1 MRAARAR
8 GIVDLTKGGV
18 MSTTTHEPTE
28 ATVEGRRRE
37 TRIVGREMWAGLAIA
52 VIWLAVLF
60 TAVYGP
66 NILTTNAGASASTV
80 PAVVVV
86 ALFAWPSTWA
96 VAKHGFGRRGEGRG

>member
-1 MRAARAR
+1 
-8 GIVDLTKGGV
+8 
-18 MSTTTHEPTE
+18 MSTTITHEPTD
-28 ATVEGRRRE
+28 ATVGGRRRDG
-37 TRIVGREMWAGLAIA
+37 RIVGREMWAGLAIA

-66 NILTTNAGASASTV
+66 NILTTTAGASASTV

-96 VAKHGFGRRGEGRG
+96 VAKHGFGRRGEDRD